1 MGRDVRGV
9 FSSLHLYVWLAPLF
23 RGRTRLPLSTSD
35 ARCHNALM
43 DTYRV
48 VSVGIGQWA
57 VERTSENMSSDLL
70 PSRYCDAAEAAFAV
84 LEITRRELREERT
97 DLFVGII

>member
-1 MGRDVRGV
+1 M
-9 FSSLHLYVWLAPLF
+9 
-23 RGRTRLPLSTSD
+23 STIK
-35 ARCHNALM
+35 CHDSRM

-70 PSRYCDAAEAAFAV
+70 PPRYGEAAEAACAV
-84 LEITRRELREERT
+84 LEITRRELRQERAH
-97 DLFVGII
+97 LLRPSARQ